1 MIRYL
6 IWDADGTLFSR
17 RSPAHTYPAITDAM
31 HQALEAL
38 GGHAPRE
45 RVARLCKVSFG
56 HCVKTL
62 SAEQNLDPAAYRD
75 QSDAIYATIPLTAQP
90 PFPGARALCAY
101 ICDIGGANF
110 ILTHRGRDSLEALLR
125 LHDLEMLITDAVT
138 ADDDFPRK
146 PDPAGLNALIARHHI
161 PREAALLIG
170 DRELDILAAHAA
182 DVRSCFWSTCF
193 FGDNPHDEPATFEV
207 TDFAAL
213 LRIVQAENRSSQ
225 LQHRATSLG
234 KPRNL
239 QRCQ

>member
-6 IWDADGTLFSR
+6 IWDADGTLFN
-17 RSPAHTYPAITDAM
+17 TYPAITDAM

-38 GGHAPRE
+38 GGQAPRE

-56 HCVKTL
+56 HCIRTL
-62 SAEQNLDPAAYRD
+62 SKEQDLDPDAYRAKFN
-75 QSDAIYATIPLTAQP
+75 AIYTTLPLMAQP

-101 ICDIGGANF
+101 ICKIDGASF
-110 ILTHRGRDSLEALLR
+110 ILTHRGRESLEKLLH
-125 LHDLEMLITDAVT
+125 LHELEMLITDTIT

-161 PREAALLIG
+161 PREATLLIG

-182 DVRSCFWSTCF
+182 DVRSCF

-207 TDFAAL
+207 TDYATL
-213 LRIVQAENRSSQ
+213 LRIIQEENRPSLPQ
-225 LQHRATSLG
+225 RGATSLR
-234 KPRNL
+234 KPGNL
-239 QRCQ
+239 QGCQ

>member
-6 IWDADGTLFSR
+6 IWDADGALFD
-17 RSPAHTYPAITDAM
+17 TYPAIADAM
-31 HQALEAL
+31 HQALVAL
-38 GGHAPRE
+38 GGQAPRE

-62 SAEQNLDPAAYRD
+62 SEEQDLDPDAYRD
-75 QSDAIYATIPLTAQP
+75 KFNAFYATIPLTAQP
-90 PFPGARALCAY
+90 PFPGARALCNY
-101 ICDIGGANF
+101 ICCKMEGANF
-110 ILTHRGRDSLEALLR
+110 ILTHCGRDSLEALIR

-182 DVRSCFWSTCF
+182 DMRSCF
-193 FGDNPHDEPATFEV
+193 FGDNPHNEPATFEV

-213 LRIVQAENRSSQ
+213 LRIIQKENRPSL
-225 LQHRATSLG
+225 LQRGATSLG

>member
-6 IWDADGTLFSR
+6 IWDADGALFN
-17 RSPAHTYPAITDAM
+17 TYPAITDAM

-62 SAEQNLDPAAYRD
+62 SAEQNLDPAAYRA

-182 DVRSCFWSTCF
+182 DVRSCF
-193 FGDNPHDEPATFEV
+193 FGDNPHDEPADFEV

-225 LQHRATSLG
+225 LQHRATPLG
-234 KPRNL
+234 KL
-239 QRCQ
+239 GDHQRCQ

>member
-6 IWDADGTLFSR
+6 IWDADGTLFN
-17 RSPAHTYPAITDAM
+17 TYPAITDAM
-31 HQALEAL
+31 HQALETL

-56 HCVKTL
+56 HCVQTF
-62 SAEQNLDPAAYRD
+62 SAEQNIDPDAYRA

-101 ICDIGGANF
+101 ICDIGGASF
-110 ILTHRGRDSLEALLR
+110 ILTHRGRDSLEKLIR
-125 LHDLEMLITDAVT
+125 LHDLEMLITDAIT
-138 ADDDFPRK
+138 SDDDFPRK

-182 DVRSCFWSTCF
+182 EVRSCF
-193 FGDNPHDEPATFEV
+193 FGDNPHEEPATFEV
-207 TDFAAL
+207 TDYATL
-213 LRIVQAENRSSQ
+213 LHLIQEENRPSLPQ
-225 LQHRATSLG
+225 RGATSLG
-234 KPRNL
+234 KPGNL
-239 QRCQ
+239 QGCQ